1 MDDELLTF
9 LSQSIPILQ
18 SLSWLHITSLV
29 FLMFWEITIQ
39 QIWSLI
45 SGHNKGSKAY
55 VQTSSPPKKNAPQ
68 ISQLSPLSLLWDPG
82 VRCIW
87 WSLAA
92 TEQRTHPRSGIQ
104 SCVIKN
110 FVQGSPNRFLGDA
123 KQFKSNYRFDFPRPW
138 CAIRSTLLRLHF
150 GLSLLR
156 CKQPTHPYHRRF
168 YHVKCQVR
176 NPKAETLGSKTGYF
190 PSVEF
195 WLQQGDVWLHQN
207 WRYVSRYTKEEHLA
221 SKHRIIKNIS
231 RLGVLFSVD
240 LVHFRILYYNMYIY
254 I

>member
-1 MDDELLTF
+1 M
-9 LSQSIPILQ
+9 
-18 SLSWLHITSLV
+18 
-29 FLMFWEITIQ
+29 
-39 QIWSLI
+39 
-45 SGHNKGSKAY
+45 SKHQA
-55 VQTSSPPKKNAPQ
+55 PKKIAPQ

-82 VRCIW
+82 VSCIW

-123 KQFKSNYRFDFPRPW
+123 KQFKSNYGFDFPRPW

-168 YHVKCQVR
+168 YHVKCQVT
-176 NPKAETLGSKTGYF
+176 NPKPETLGSKTGYF

-207 WRYVSRYTKEEHLA
+207 WRYLSRYTKRKHLA
-221 SKHRIIKNIS
+221 SKHRIKKNIS

-240 LVHFRILYYNMYIY
+240 LVHFRILYYNICNYIYYIY
-254 I
+254 IYVYLVGSFNPFAKY